1 LVSPPTSLLPQPF
14 EAWQGNSRRLGPSV
28 SFLNPRQE
36 CILILGPTQTS
47 PNVVHLG
54 HRAKDAPSQKVR
66 QLLFLAPSLPLGG
79 KGEGDGC
86 HGSPPHLHPRRR
98 PVWRDCTASATLP
111 PEGRGECSLGCRTA
125 CCGIVGALRY
135 FGPRSEPYWGYGK
148 DFLPQKSGFA

>member
-1 LVSPPTSLLPQPF
+1 MSPPTSLLPQSF

-47 PNVVHLG
+47 PNGVHLG

-66 QLLFLAPSLPLGG
+66 QLLFFAPSLPSGG

-86 HGSPPHLHPRRR
+86 HGSPPHLHPRHSPARR
-98 PVWRDCTASATLP
+98 DDGAETVFW
-111 PEGRGECSLGCRTA
+111 GCRTGSA
-125 CCGIVGALRY
+125 GEIRAPLTPGLRESYYRTLPEGARVL
-135 FGPRSEPYWGYGK
+135 
-148 DFLPQKSGFA
+148 Q